1 MQFSTNQWEYLHMTY
16 LAEEMGSYHSINVAE
31 MLQTAEEN
39 IVIDKYWQYPRA
51 IEQRVHFIAPIDY
64 VIFQ

>member
-1 MQFSTNQWEYLHMTY
+1 MTY

-39 IVIDKYWQYPRA
+39 IVSYYMMSQ
-51 IEQRVHFIAPIDY
+51 
-64 VIFQ
+64 